1 MRKPGCSFRRQI
13 PPRWPPQSSACSPIP
28 PTRAASPPRAASS
41 CWNASRSPGPA
52 PIWMLCTTALLL
64 YREAS
69 FMPKTVLIIDDD
81 APTRGLLKAVV
92 IRAGLDALVASNGS
106 EAIDIINTRDD
117 LACIVLDLMMP
128 VIDGNAVIGHLSSTS
143 RNVPVIV
150 CTAVGPRQTPDFDR
164 TIVRAVIQKPFDV
177 GQLAAMLKAFSE

>member
-1 MRKPGCSFRRQI
+1 
-13 PPRWPPQSSACSPIP
+13 
-28 PTRAASPPRAASS
+28 
-41 CWNASRSPGPA
+41 
-52 PIWMLCTTALLL
+52 
-64 YREAS
+64 
-69 FMPKTVLIIDDD
+69 MPKTVLIIDDD

-128 VIDGNAVIGHLSSTS
+128 VIDGGAVIDHLSSTG

-150 CTAVGPRQTPDFDR
+150 CTAVGPRLTPDFDR
-164 TIVRAVIQKPFDV
+164 AIVRAVIQKPFDV
-177 GQLAAMLKAFSE
+177 EQLAAMLKAFSA